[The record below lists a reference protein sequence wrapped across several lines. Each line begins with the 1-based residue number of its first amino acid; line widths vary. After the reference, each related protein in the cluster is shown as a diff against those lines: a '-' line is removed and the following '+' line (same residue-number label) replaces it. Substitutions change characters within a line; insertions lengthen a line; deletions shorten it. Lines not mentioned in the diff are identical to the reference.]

1 MKDFRS
7 ISFSNGEVYLD
18 EEGVLWI
25 TEANKDGSEVETNL
39 TQLFDS
45 LAGASLSI
53 TIKKENK

>member
-18 EEGVLWI
+18 EDGVLWI
-25 TEANKDGSEVETNL
+25 TEVSKEETVETNL
-39 TQLFDS
+39 TELFDS